1 MINPH
6 DSIKLTNVIARKYR
20 FYYRD
25 FEKYLK
31 DFIDDV
37 ISLPVT
43 IKGPLVYSLHNVP
56 LDEMMNV
63 EFFMP
68 VEQDSVEIMTDMNFH
83 SYFFIDQMISTI
95 DLSNAEASTE
105 VAYASLFH
113 YMEEQ
118 HLRQTT
124 PIFHVVSGDHTLQYT
139 LIKIG
144 AGKKE

>member
-6 DSIKLTNVIARKYR
+6 DTIKLTNVISRKYR

-37 ISLPVT
+37 ASLQVT
-43 IKGPLVYSLHNVP
+43 VKGPLVYSLHNVP

-68 VEQDSVEIMTDMNFH
+68 VEQEKVEIIADMNFH
-83 SYFFIDQMISTI
+83 SYFFIDSMISTI

-113 YMEEQ
+113 YMEEYQ
-118 HLRQTT
+118 LRQAT

-139 LIKIG
+139 TIKIG
-144 AGKKE
+144 TAKEA